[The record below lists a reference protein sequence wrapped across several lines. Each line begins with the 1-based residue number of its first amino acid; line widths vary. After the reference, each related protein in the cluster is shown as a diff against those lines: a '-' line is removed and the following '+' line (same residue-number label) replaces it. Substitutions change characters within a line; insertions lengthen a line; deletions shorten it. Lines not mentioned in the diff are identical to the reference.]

1 DDAVLVSREHGQ
13 LVYVN
18 DRARRWLDLNGSHP
32 SLEFVAQITKPADS
46 FLELFARE
54 YQTSFQLGPRWVEA
68 SSHRIPAGSE
78 IRTVVVMRELGAT
91 TANSEALDLAEAM
104 SIINK
109 IGEMVNASQSV
120 EQVLQALLT
129 IVSESVP
136 ADAGEICLWNASEQ
150 VLYPRGWIGEATY
163 VLKLAE
169 VGGMYRVGE
178 GITGWIAQHR
188 RPVLR

>member
-1 DDAVLVSREHGQ
+1 MGLAIILFLGGFVIFAWLYLWLRQRQNLGFQPAMEQVLHDVPAFSGDDAVLVSREHGQ

-78 IRTVVVMRELGAT
+78 FRTVVVMRELGAT
-91 TANSEALDLAEAM
+91 TANPEALDLAEAM

-129 IVSESVP
+129 I
-136 ADAGEICLWNASEQ
+136 
-150 VLYPRGWIGEATY
+150 
-163 VLKLAE
+163 
-169 VGGMYRVGE
+169 
-178 GITGWIAQHR
+178 
-188 RPVLR
+188 